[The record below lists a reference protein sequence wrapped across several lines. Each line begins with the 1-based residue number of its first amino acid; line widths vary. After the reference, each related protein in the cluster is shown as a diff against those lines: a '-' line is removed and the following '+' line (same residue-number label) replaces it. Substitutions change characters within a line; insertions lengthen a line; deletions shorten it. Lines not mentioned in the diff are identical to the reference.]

1 MSSLY
6 TIREGELVHDNV
18 KDTLF
23 SVRSELI
30 KIKGQNSTWTCLF
43 FDLKKNHCTI
53 YSHRPMECRVLE
65 CWNTDA
71 IKKIYNINRL
81 SRKQLI
87 SDINGLWELVEDHSI
102 RCSYKVLGELAGSL
116 GKTNT
121 GDTAGKIMEIIGY
134 DSNIR
139 ELVVE
144 KAGIAPDITDFL
156 FGRPLEKTLKMF
168 NLKVHYSNGNA
179 TLKQLNKSELSIRNN
194 R

>member
-23 SVRSELI
+23 PVRSELI

-43 FDLKKNHCTI
+43 FDLKKNLCTI

-87 SDINGLWELVEDHSI
+87 SDVNGLWELVEDHSI

-168 NLKVHYSNGNA
+168 NLKVHYSSGNA
-179 TLKQLNKSELSIRNN
+179 TLKQLNKSALSIRNN